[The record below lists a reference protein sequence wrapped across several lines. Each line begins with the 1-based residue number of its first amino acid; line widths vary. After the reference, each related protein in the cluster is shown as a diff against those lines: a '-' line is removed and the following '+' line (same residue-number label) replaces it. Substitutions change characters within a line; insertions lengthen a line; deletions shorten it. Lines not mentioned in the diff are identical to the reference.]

1 MTNRYVISK
10 YVSFY
15 LWRLNVI
22 VSTLASLLYEL
33 LSITI
38 SPLTNL
44 VKKAINHCKERY
56 YKQKTYHYVASDGGW
71 MKRSTS
77 EWEWWFVRSH
87 KIYCAEE
94 RVEAI
99 AHHIANDTMKE
110 RFAGCSLNVRIYHSA
125 RTRKICEVAFRIEK
139 DGEAKHKF
147 RLSDKEM
154 SRIEYEIRN
163 LPIETEYV
171 SFDTC
176 DGRVINIKF

>member
-125 RTRKICEVAFRIEK
+125 RTRKICEVAFRCRKRRRGQAEVPTDRQRNVK
-139 DGEAKHKF
+139 D
-147 RLSDKEM
+147 RIRDKK
-154 SRIEYEIRN
+154 STNRN
-163 LPIETEYV
+163 
-171 SFDTC
+171 
-176 DGRVINIKF
+176 RVCLLRHMRWTSN

>member
-33 LSITI
+33 LSIII

-56 YKQKTYHYVASDGGW
+56 YRQKTYHYVVSEGGW
-71 MKRSTS
+71 MKRRTS
-77 EWEWWFVRSH
+77 EWDWWFVRSN
-87 KIYCAEE
+87 KLYCTEE

-99 AHHIANDTMKE
+99 AHQIADTTMKE
-110 RFAGCSLNVRIYHSA
+110 KFSGCCLNVRIYHSA
-125 RTRKICEVAFRIEK
+125 RTRKICEVAFRVEK
-139 DGEAKHKF
+139 DGKVKHTN
-147 RLSDKEM
+147 RLSDREM
-154 SRIEYEIRN
+154 SRIEYEIRH
-163 LPIETEYV
+163 LPIQTEYV

-176 DGRVINIKF
+176 DGRIINIKF

>member
-22 VSTLASLLYEL
+22 ASTLASLLYEL

-56 YKQKTYHYVASDGGW
+56 DRQKTYHYVANDGGW

-87 KIYCAEE
+87 
-94 RVEAI
+94 
-99 AHHIANDTMKE
+99 
-110 RFAGCSLNVRIYHSA
+110 
-125 RTRKICEVAFRIEK
+125 
-139 DGEAKHKF
+139 
-147 RLSDKEM
+147 
-154 SRIEYEIRN
+154 
-163 LPIETEYV
+163 
-171 SFDTC
+171 
-176 DGRVINIKF
+176 